1 MKQRK
6 LIAGLISVLLIVI
19 AIFTTGCGKK
29 DNNSSVI
36 TESKEITV
44 TVVYADKSE
53 KVFDIKTDAEFL
65 GDALFEEKLIKEDE
79 YKSGFYSYIDGVR
92 ADYNKDKAWWCVT
105 KGGEMT
111 NKGINDLPIADGDK
125 FEITHT
131 PS

>member
-6 LIAGLISVLLIVI
+6 LIACLISVLLIVI

-53 KVFDIKTDAEFL
+53 KAFDIKTDAEFL

-92 ADYNKDKAWWCVT
+92 ADYNKDNAWWCVT